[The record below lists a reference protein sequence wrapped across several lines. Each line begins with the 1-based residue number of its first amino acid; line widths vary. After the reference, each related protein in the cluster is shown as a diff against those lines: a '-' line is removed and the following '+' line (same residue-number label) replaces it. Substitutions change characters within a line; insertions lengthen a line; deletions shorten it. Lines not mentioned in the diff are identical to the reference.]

1 MFENL
6 TAADLA
12 SLASLQQDTADTI
25 DIRSAKEAAA
35 FGHFAYDAEAN
46 VHDRARMRRNPNMG
60 VGKRWS
66 PTDRIVL
73 LVSYNPKKPG
83 SAGYDRFALYQP
95 NMTVEAARAAGV
107 RADDIVWDLNHGFIA
122 LA

>member
-12 SLASLQQDTADTI
+12 SLASLQTEETESI

-35 FGHFAYDAEAN
+35 FGNFAYDAEDH
-46 VHDRARMRRNPNMG
+46 VHERAKMRRNPNLG
-60 VGKRWS
+60 IGKKWS

-73 LVSYNPKKPG
+73 LVPVNPKKPG
-83 SAGYDRFALYQP
+83 SAAYDRFALYEP
-95 NMTVEAARAAGV
+95 NMTVEAARAAGI
-107 RADDIVWDLNHGFIA
+107 RAEDLVWDQKKGFIA
-122 LA
+122 LV